1 RVHRSA
7 CAYPSTLRCIIHG
20 VPIVHGQVP
29 STNLD
34 PEDDDY
40 DDDGGSPRG
49 YDADDD
55 SREIGPRCSPLHLH
69 NALSAYCHAKIHA
82 HCAVAPCITRRQT
95 ILVQQIDRCQIRGA
109 TRATR
114 DRCPGVL
121 EDEERSETGEED
133 EDEGVKEEE
142 PEEKEQPLDK
152 LHGEGAHHRVTV
164 VKEG

>member
-40 DDDGGSPRG
+40 DDDGGSPPRG

-55 SREIGPRCSPLHLH
+55 SRPNVQESRTLHPAEIGPRCSPLHLH

-82 HCAVAPCITRRQT
+82 HCAVAPCITPRQT

-109 TRATR
+109 TR
-114 DRCPGVL
+114 DRCPA
-121 EDEERSETGEED
+121 
-133 EDEGVKEEE
+133 
-142 PEEKEQPLDK
+142 PQMEQR
-152 LHGEGAHHRVTV
+152 ARAQ
-164 VKEG
+164 

>member
-1 RVHRSA
+1 ETCTRAQRSA

-55 SREIGPRCSPLHLH
+55 DSREIGPRRSPLHLH

-109 TRATR
+109 TR
-114 DRCPGVL
+114 DRCPA
-121 EDEERSETGEED
+121 
-133 EDEGVKEEE
+133 
-142 PEEKEQPLDK
+142 PQMEQRARAQSK
-152 LHGEGAHHRVTV
+152 T
-164 VKEG
+164 